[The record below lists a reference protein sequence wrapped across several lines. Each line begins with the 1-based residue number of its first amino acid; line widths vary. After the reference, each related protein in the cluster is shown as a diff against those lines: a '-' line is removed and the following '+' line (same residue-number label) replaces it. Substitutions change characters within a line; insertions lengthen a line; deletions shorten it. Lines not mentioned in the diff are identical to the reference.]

1 MAKQSPGAVRLLV
14 LNGVLSRDAAARAA
28 VGRAWD
34 LRYTNSQE
42 MLDWARL
49 AVEVAESPDVRSLS
63 HAHLGNACR
72 VAGRFTEARQQLDL
86 AGQFQKQPDSLLLEF
101 RASLLEN
108 TGVFEQ
114 ALACLR
120 TAGRLRAADGDVNGQ
135 AKILAKKG
143 VVLTESGHH
152 PEAAQTYREALEL
165 VQCDP
170 DVGRAAIHG
179 LAHTLAR
186 SGQPHRALAVLRE
199 GRPLLDQGDI
209 LFQLRVTWLFGR
221 IAMVCGDDLLALD
234 SLEAAHQGFA
244 REGLL
249 FETCLTALDLAVH
262 HARTG
267 RPMVAH
273 QILDPVPE
281 LLFQLGVSADAEIAA
296 TVRSLV
302 EGEITQALVHLDR
315 LMSSVENRPRH

>member
-1 MAKQSPGAVRLLV
+1 
-14 LNGVLSRDAAARAA
+14 
-28 VGRAWD
+28 
-34 LRYTNSQE
+34 
-42 MLDWARL
+42 
-49 AVEVAESPDVRSLS
+49 
-63 HAHLGNACR
+63 
-72 VAGRFTEARQQLDL
+72 
-86 AGQFQKQPDSLLLEF
+86 
-101 RASLLEN
+101 LLEN
-108 TGVFEQ
+108 TGGFDQ

-120 TAGRLRAADGDVNGQ
+120 TAGRLRAADGDVDGQ

-186 SGQPHRALAVLRE
+186 SGQPHRALAVLSK

-221 IAMVCGDDLLALD
+221 IAMVCADDLLALD
-234 SLEAAHQGFA
+234 SLEAAHLGFA
-244 REGLL
+244 EEGLL

-267 RPMVAH
+267 RPMIAH

-281 LLFQLGVSADAEIAA
+281 LLCQLGVSADAEIAA
-296 TVRSLV
+296 AVRNLV
-302 EGEITQALVHLDR
+302 EGEISQALVHLDR
-315 LMSSVENRPRH
+315 LMSSVENRPRT